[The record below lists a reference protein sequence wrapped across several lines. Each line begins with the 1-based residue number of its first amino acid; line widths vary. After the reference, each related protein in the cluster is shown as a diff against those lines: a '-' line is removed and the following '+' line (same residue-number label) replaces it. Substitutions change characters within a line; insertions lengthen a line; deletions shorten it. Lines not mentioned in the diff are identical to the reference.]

1 MHALAS
7 PARPQLAAGGNVHRE
22 TDAPP
27 LILPGEHFAAA
38 LAFLALGA
46 FALIELAP
54 ELAYGVFF
62 APRVVAGVHLFT
74 LGWIMLSI
82 FGALCQFLPVAVGR
96 PLRWQSFAHVTFVL
110 QVAGATGFICGLVGA
125 HRGLIIAGASTLS
138 AAFVLFAVHLAVTLA
153 TVRQRSV
160 TWWALAGASVFMVV
174 TPLYGVLL
182 QTNHEQS
189 LGVHRFHV
197 IAVHAHVAIVGV
209 VLMTIV
215 GVAHRLIP
223 MFLLSHGANERP
235 AKVALALLFG
245 GAVLLAL
252 PVGGMALDAVG
263 GVLAAGGVVA
273 FALQAVLFF
282 RARKR
287 RALDAGM
294 RLAAAGLLGLLAS
307 IVIAPIALSRGLAD
321 LHLLVTYFWMLLG
334 AISLFVAGHYY
345 KIVPFLIWYH
355 RFGPLIGTRKVP
367 NVAELYSQRIAN
379 IDAGLLIVG
388 YAGLAFAMFFGSV
401 FAARMFAFVFAA
413 GVLVEVITMFR
424 ISRRRA
430 T

>member
-1 MHALAS
+1 MHMAVAKTNHPAAS
-7 PARPQLAAGGNVHRE
+7 
-22 TDAPP
+22 APP

-38 LAFLALGA
+38 LAFFVLGA

-82 FGALCQFLPVAVGR
+82 FGALCQFLPVAIGR
-96 PLRWQSFAHVTFVL
+96 ALRWQSLAHVTFVL
-110 QVAGATGFICGLVGA
+110 QVAGAGAFICGLVGA

-138 AAFVLFAVHLAVTLA
+138 AAFTLFAVHLAVTLA
-153 TVRQRSV
+153 TVRERSV
-160 TWWALAGASVFMVV
+160 TWWALAGASLFMIV

-197 IAVHAHVAIVGV
+197 VAVHAHVAIVGV

-235 AKVALALLFG
+235 AKVALALLFA
-245 GAVLLAL
+245 GAVLFAL
-252 PVGGMALDAVG
+252 PIGGMTLDAVG

-273 FALQAVLFF
+273 FAMQVVLFF

-294 RLAAAGLLGLLAS
+294 RLAAAGMLGLLAA
-307 IVIAPIALSRGLAD
+307 IVVAPFALSRGLAD

-355 RFGPLIGTRKVP
+355 RFGPLVGTRKVP

-379 IDAGLLIVG
+379 VDAGLLVAG
-388 YAGLAFAMFFGSV
+388 YVGLAFAMFFGSV
-401 FAARMFAFVFAA
+401 LAARIFAFVFAA
-413 GVLVEVITMFR
+413 GVLVEVVTMIR